1 MRYFFKKKGA
11 CFDVIC
17 VSRYDVLLSL
27 HIADLKDRMLT
38 AHLHK
43 PVTFAAEKTCWPDA
57 ALCKWLTASPYLNA
71 GVFAGE
77 KQHVLGMLEDMVH
90 RLGEFAFCGDDQRAY
105 QRCTARL
112 LSRYLPQKT
121 QKDVF
126 ASALFFKA
134 LLLPWSDS
142 HPQDYFSLGVLTNC
156 FIGTR

>member
-90 RLGEFAFCGDDQRAY
+90 RLGEFAFCGEDQRAY
-105 QRCTARL
+105 QRCAG
-112 LSRYLPQKT
+112 
-121 QKDVF
+121 
-126 ASALFFKA
+126 ASCC
-134 LLLPWSDS
+134 
-142 HPQDYFSLGVLTNC
+142 FSLCTLQ
-156 FIGTR
+156 